1 MATRAA
7 ATRLQSL
14 WRGRSARRQRSASDT
29 RELLPVS
36 IRTKAG
42 GVPADALEDADG
54 TALADASNY
63 TSAHDLTRL
72 TEDPELLSIDTGTG
86 TGAREGLVSPG
97 GAAVRR
103 RLQLRALG
111 MVAMSGVLF
120 SLQGATVKL
129 ASDEPGGGTFE
140 MVTARGMVQ
149 AARSK
154 PPGPLDGCRS
164 RLDPWVAA

>member
-42 GVPADALEDADG
+42 GVPAPSLEDADG
-54 TALADASNY
+54 TALVDASNY

-72 TEDPELLSIDTGTG
+72 TEDPELLSIDTGSG

-97 GAAVRR
+97 GAAARR

>member
-42 GVPADALEDADG
+42 GVPADALEDAVE
-54 TALADASNY
+54 ALADASNY

-72 TEDPELLSIDTGTG
+72 TEDPELLSIDTGSG

-97 GAAVRR
+97 GAAARR

-140 MVTARGMVQ
+140 MVTARDMVQ
-149 AARSK
+149 QL
-154 PPGPLDGCRS
+154 G
-164 RLDPWVAA
+164 

>member
-42 GVPADALEDADG
+42 GVPADALEDAVE
-54 TALADASNY
+54 ALADASNY

-72 TEDPELLSIDTGTG
+72 TEDPELSIDTGTG

>member
-36 IRTKAG
+36 IRTKAD

-54 TALADASNY
+54 TALVDASNY

-72 TEDPELLSIDTGTG
+72 TEDPELLSIDIDTGTG

-149 AARSK
+149 QLGQRVK
-154 PPGPLDGCRS
+154 VPLSHS